1 MRVAPNAGFRVKAP
15 VKDQRLAF
23 AHAEPVVE
31 WCRPALRPSRTECPD
46 ADLVDPDRERLARAG
61 SANLDRPDQRVSCV
75 ELLVARLERLAG
87 RDMPTRV
94 ETRESDG
101 VAAVDREDRRQVA
114 REVAVQRVPLEFGSC
129 SLSGSATSASRRPGA
144 KASSCS
150 ASSRYDTPATLIT
163 LMRGSSLRTSSPVA
177 ASRSRNPAP
186 ARSSQSRS
194 R

>member
-15 VKDQRLAF
+15 VEDQRLAF

-114 REVAVQRVPLEFGSC
+114 REVAVQRAPLEWNLVGRHAR
-129 SLSGSATSASRRPGA
+129 GNPIHASRG
-144 KASSCS
+144 ASSTRS
-150 ASSRYDTPATLIT
+150 PPRLPSSKNSHSVTACQ
-163 LMRGSSLRTSSPVA
+163 SS
-177 ASRSRNPAP
+177 ASRSRAVS
-186 ARSSQSRS
+186 AGM
-194 R
+194 